1 MHHPLEC
8 LDQILW
14 HFVTVIE
21 SFGQPGDKSRFPEVF
36 TCPCFEQFSEPVA
49 ELSGTAERLDLDR
62 SPLRAIFAR
71 PEPICGDY
79 PLLVG
84 KEFLCVAAA
93 IAATVGVNLAHGAGR
108 GYNAR
113 CREDRQSVGA
123 SWFDCQSNLIVR
135 PSLPG
140 RFDLEGAIFM
150 DLDRSH
156 ALASLKEIE
165 KVMEGYIA

>member
-1 MHHPLEC
+1 M
-8 LDQILW
+8 
-14 HFVTVIE
+14 TVIE

-49 ELSGTAERLDLDR
+49 ELSGTAERLDLSR

-135 PSLPG
+135 PSLPAG
-140 RFDLEGAIFM
+140 STSREPSLWILTAPTPWQVSRKSRKSWKGISP
-150 DLDRSH
+150 DRSFG
-156 ALASLKEIE
+156 SLS
-165 KVMEGYIA
+165 